1 MTKTTRFLG
10 FAALMVIILGIL
22 PLILPSYY
30 TGLLTLMFIY
40 ALFAMSL
47 DILQG
52 YTGLASL
59 GHAAFFGTAAYVVGV
74 LNVKVFH
81 GPHLGVELVSG
92 VLGAA
97 LTAAIL
103 GLIVLR
109 SAGVYLLMI
118 LMASSMMLWGIAFK
132 WRSLA
137 GGDDG
142 LPGIVRPDLAFLH
155 MDLKQTTDFYYFIL
169 FFFVVGSALMYLVV
183 RSSFGHTLLGIRES
197 ETRMKALGYNTWLQK
212 YIAFIVSAAFAGL
225 AGVLLAYYN
234 GFVSPAELH
243 LVNSA
248 EVLIMVILGGV
259 GTLFGPAIG
268 AGIIILIKNIVSGY
282 TEHWMIILGAVYMA
296 TVMLA
301 PQGVY
306 RLIERL
312 LKGRSQEETLVK
324 EEEKS
329 NL

>member
-1 MTKTTRFLG
+1 MKKTQLVG
-10 FAALMVIILGIL
+10 LVALLIAFLGIL
-22 PLILPSYY
+22 PPFLPSYY
-30 TGLLTLMFIY
+30 TGLLTLMLIFAI
-40 ALFAMSL
+40 FAMSL

-59 GHAAFFGTAAYVVGV
+59 GHAAFFGVAAYVVGI

-81 GPHLGVELVSG
+81 GPHLGIELTAG
-92 VLGAA
+92 VLSAA

-109 SAGVYLLMI
+109 STGVYLLMI
-118 LMASSMMLWGIAFK
+118 LLASSMMLWGIAFK

-142 LPGIVRPDLAFLH
+142 LPGIARPDLSFIYL
-155 MDLKQTTDFYYFIL
+155 DLKHTTDFYYFIL

-183 RSSFGHTLLGIRES
+183 RSPFGHTLLGIRES

-225 AGVLLAYYN
+225 AGGLLAYYN
-234 GFVSPAELH
+234 GFVSPSELH
-243 LVNSA
+243 LATSA

-268 AGIIILIKNIVSGY
+268 AGIIILIKNIISGY
-282 TEHWMIILGAVYMA
+282 TEHWMIILGAIYMA
-296 TVMLA
+296 TVVVA

-306 RLIERL
+306 RILQRL
-312 LKGRSQEETLVK
+312 LRTKA
-324 EEEKS
+324 EEKVS
-329 NL
+329 VKDQEKGNP